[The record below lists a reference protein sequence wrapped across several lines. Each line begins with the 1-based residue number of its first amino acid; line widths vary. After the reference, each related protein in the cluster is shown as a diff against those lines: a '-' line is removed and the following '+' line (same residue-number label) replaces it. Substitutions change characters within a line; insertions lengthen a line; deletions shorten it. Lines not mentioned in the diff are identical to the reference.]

1 MSQHCPILWLVRI
14 WCSYV
19 SSKLGRWRKS
29 SVTLEQKCN
38 ETSWLGLSKSSR
50 IGYST
55 CRSYRADTLNVVK
68 CNGCLIPEFVLKQS
82 PQLLNLFVDTWVLH
96 TASTRSRPAKMSE
109 TTFMME
115 PPEGQGRWDAESMA
129 TTQQAI
135 GASLF
140 ILATIVY
147 GLRIFTRLG
156 LMNNALHLDDC
167 ELTNT
172 AQWVFPTDTWN

>member
-1 MSQHCPILWLVRI
+1 
-14 WCSYV
+14 
-19 SSKLGRWRKS
+19 
-29 SVTLEQKCN
+29 
-38 ETSWLGLSKSSR
+38 
-50 IGYST
+50 
-55 CRSYRADTLNVVK
+55 
-68 CNGCLIPEFVLKQS
+68 
-82 PQLLNLFVDTWVLH
+82 
-96 TASTRSRPAKMSE
+96 
-109 TTFMME
+109 MME

-172 AQWVFPTDTWN
+172 AQ